1 MAQAQELRQAMT
13 QMAGREGPMLSAYLS
28 VNAAIPENQGRAYLV
43 RLRDAMNDEGVPE
56 GLQDRVRE
64 SLEGETNPGA
74 RTLAVFADEGGLLEV
89 YRLQVDVPESCRWG
103 DPYVAP
109 LTLVLDEYE
118 PYGAVVLDAERFRL
132 FVVSPLAGPEDGGA
146 KGSGFRELDLSP
158 GEHHSGSHGST
169 DTDAA
174 GRKQGKQ
181 EEMAHRYYKEM
192 GELTRD
198 TAFREGVKRLILAGP
213 NEVTAAFREALP
225 NDLKD
230 RVVAVDHVDLSVSEG
245 EILDRLEE
253 IREQAEHQRETDLLA
268 EIRETGV
275 RGPEETIKAL
285 QEENRVYHLA
295 ALWDLDGEIRW
306 SDADGLA
313 IMDITQEESP
323 FSGEPTRV
331 RPLAD
336 VLVDL
341 AAARGARLDFLRGEN
356 ENTDA
361 LRDEFGGLAG
371 LTRF

>member
-13 QMAGREGPMLSAYLS
+13 QMAGREGPMLSAYVS

-56 GLQDRVRE
+56 GLQDRIRE
-64 SLEGETNPGA
+64 FVEGETHPGA
-74 RTLAVFADEGGLLEV
+74 RTLAVFADEGGLFEV

-132 FVVSPLAGPEDGGA
+132 FVVSPLAAPEDGAA

-158 GEHHSGSHGST
+158 SEPHPRSHGST
-169 DTDAA
+169 DMDPA
-174 GRKQGKQ
+174 GRKQ

-192 GELTRD
+192 GELTRN
-198 TAFREGVKRLILAGP
+198 TAFREGVRRLILAGP
-213 NEVTAAFREALP
+213 NEITAAFRAALP

-230 RVVAVDHVDLSVSEG
+230 RVVAEDHVDLSASEG

-253 IREQAEHQRETDLLA
+253 IRERAEHEREAGLLA

-275 RGPEETIKAL
+275 RGPAETIKAL

-356 ENTDA
+356 ENTDT

>member
-1 MAQAQELRQAMT
+1 MAQAQELRQAMN
-13 QMAGREGPMLSAYLS
+13 QMAGREGPMLSAYVS

-43 RLRDAMNDEGVPE
+43 RLRDAMNGEGVPE
-56 GLQDRVRE
+56 GLQERVRE
-64 SLEGETNPGA
+64 
-74 RTLAVFADEGGLLEV
+74 FFEV
-89 YRLQVDVPESCRWG
+89 HRLQVGVPESCRWG

-132 FVVSPLAGPEDGGA
+132 FVVSPLAGPEDGEA

-158 GEHHSGSHGST
+158 SEPHPRSHGST
-169 DTDAA
+169 DMDPA
-174 GRKQGKQ
+174 GRKQ

-198 TAFREGVKRLILAGP
+198 TAFREGVKHLILAGP
-213 NEVTAAFREALP
+213 NEITAAFREALP
-225 NDLKD
+225 NELKD
-230 RVVAVDHVDLSVSEG
+230 RVVAEDHVDLSASEG

-253 IREQAEHQRETDLLA
+253 IRERAEHEREADLLA
-268 EIRETGV
+268 EIRERGV

-295 ALWDLDGEIRW
+295 ALWDLDGEVRW

-331 RPLAD
+331 RPLKD

-341 AAARGARLDFLRGEN
+341 AAARGARLDFMRGEN